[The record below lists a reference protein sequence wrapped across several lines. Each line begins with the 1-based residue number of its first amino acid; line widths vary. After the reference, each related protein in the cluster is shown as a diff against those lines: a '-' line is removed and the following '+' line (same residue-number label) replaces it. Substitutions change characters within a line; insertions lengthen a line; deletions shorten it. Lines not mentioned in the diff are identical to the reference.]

1 MNPIAQQALA
11 NARMVMTSVPCA
23 GACRP
28 IATKPATPA
37 TKQPVYATPAPVYAS
52 TPPVYAPPAGQL
64 DRFHVMRGRQAAIE
78 FIESCPAQL
87 LATWGVADLIRRM
100 EASLANK
107 PASFAYGFNQVL
119 DLLRVEQLK
128 VAAKPQAL

>member
-1 MNPIAQQALA
+1 MNPIAQAAL
-11 NARMVMTSVPCA
+11 NRARQPVP
-23 GACRP
+23 ACLAV
-28 IATKPATPA
+28 ATKPATRA
-37 TKQPVYATPAPVYAS
+37 TKQPMYATPAPVYAPD
-52 TPPVYAPPAGQL
+52 PPVYAPPAGKL
-64 DRFHVMRGRQAAIE
+64 DHFHVMRGRQAAIE

-87 LATWGVADLIRRM
+87 LAAWGIADLIRRM
-100 EASLANK
+100 GASLANK